1 MLIKRLKFTVSI
13 ALSFIVSISAY
24 AQLVLNN
31 GGIVKLNGGTSG
43 TPIYFVLNAPPATPI
58 TNSGSSGIVMEAEY
72 NILQYNLATATTPI
86 TVPYLSNTLESI
98 PLTLTPSAA
107 GVGAGNIKFSSIVA
121 ASRATGWDNTAYLPS
136 GVANMGSLSI
146 TNNSDKTIDRFWI
159 IDAQEGYTTKPAVT
173 LDFTYIDA
181 EWSTNGTNAIVE
193 ANLQAQRYNTA
204 INDWEGFLGF
214 LPAGTINTTN
224 NTVSGVSV
232 AAADFFRAW
241 TLNDNSKPLPIELIN
256 FDANCV
262 NNKTVLDWCT
272 ATETN
277 NHYFTLT
284 QSVDGIN
291 FTTIDKIN
299 GNGTTGQKHCY
310 QYTLDAK
317 PDAITYYQLWQT
329 DFDNTTKKLKIIAAQ
344 PCNGK
349 TDNSIITNNGTKN
362 VSVFLNSLI
371 DSNDDVVIHNTL
383 GQIIMQQAI
392 VTQQGYNQFNL
403 NLNTISNG
411 VYYVTIVRNNQTL
424 NTKKIIIADN

>member
-1 MLIKRLKFTVSI
+1 VLQLLI
-13 ALSFIVSISAY
+13 
-24 AQLVLNN
+24 
-31 GGIVKLNGGTSG
+31 
-43 TPIYFVLNAPPATPI
+43 
-58 TNSGSSGIVMEAEY
+58 
-72 NILQYNLATATTPI
+72 
-86 TVPYLSNTLESI
+86 
-98 PLTLTPSAA
+98 
-107 GVGAGNIKFSSIVA
+107 
-121 ASRATGWDNTAYLPS
+121 
-136 GVANMGSLSI
+136 
-146 TNNSDKTIDRFWI
+146 
-159 IDAQEGYTTKPAVT
+159 
-173 LDFTYIDA
+173 
-181 EWSTNGTNAIVE
+181 
-193 ANLQAQRYNTA
+193 
-204 INDWEGFLGF
+204 FLR
-214 LPAGTINTTN
+214 
-224 NTVSGVSV
+224 S
-232 AAADFFRAW
+232 W

-262 NNKTVLDWCT
+262 NNKTVLEWCT

>member
-1 MLIKRLKFTVSI
+1 MLIKRLKFTLLI

-43 TPIYFVLNAPPATPI
+43 TPIYFVLNTPPATPI
-58 TNSGSSGIVMEAEY
+58 TNSGSSGIVMDAEY
-72 NILQYNLATATTPI
+72 NILQYNLATDTAPI

-107 GVGAGNIKFSSIVA
+107 GVGAGNIKFSSIA
-121 ASRATGWDNTAYLPS
+121 AAVRATGSDNTAYLPS

-159 IDAQEGYTTKPAVT
+159 IDAAGYTTKPSVT

-181 EWSTNGTNAIVE
+181 EWAINGTNAIVE
-193 ANLQAQRYNTA
+193 ANLQAQRYNTTK
-204 INDWEGFLGF
+204 NDWEGFLGF
-214 LPAGTINTTN
+214 LPAGAINTTN

-232 AAADFFRAW
+232 AAADFFRVW
-241 TLNDNSKPLPIELIN
+241 TLNDNSNPLPIELIN

-262 NNKTVLDWCT
+262 NNKTVLEWCT

-277 NHYFTLT
+277 NNYFTIA
-284 QSVDGIN
+284 QSADGIN

-299 GNGTTGQKHCY
+299 GNGTTNQKHCY
-310 QYTLDAK
+310 QYAIDAK